1 MINSI
6 IKFPKGNANF
16 KEIREQGFL
25 YIDKTKYIENIE
37 NENLKSIIILR
48 PRRFGKSL
56 FINMLACYYDIKETD
71 HFDMLFKN
79 TYIHEHPTKNRNAY
93 YVLKF
98 NFSGLTGKH
107 GKELETEFSMK
118 VLDSLRKFISYYNI
132 DIMLLENNSAARIL
146 SRFFVDVEP
155 YLKDRKIYFLID
167 EYDHFANELLSFAY
181 QEFTSVTNSDGY
193 VRAFYEELKY
203 ATETVVAR
211 IFMTGVS
218 PITLDSLTSGFNIS
232 TNLSLDSRF
241 NEMLGFTIEEMKY
254 LISMVS
260 SIKDAD
266 TVLADMK
273 QYYDGY
279 MFSADGKHRIFNPN
293 MALYYLDYW
302 QNFGKQ
308 PNEIVDKNILSDYQ
322 KLENLLYLPFES
334 NEDIQ
339 IQNILDGHHPEVNL
353 TEMFTIQ
360 TGLTTDDFYSLLF
373 YLGYLTIDEADAFGM
388 TLRIPNMIM
397 QKVFIKY
404 FRHMLEKQLD
414 FKSDTSLWKK
424 AVVTFLNSDYPD
436 LFVGEIEKILHRYP
450 DRLFQNFHE
459 RNIQQIADVIVESV
473 VGVDVDLEWLN
484 DNGYG
489 DFMMIPSNAIYPN
502 KLIEFKYLKNS
513 YSQEQLERA
522 VQDAENQLRRYHST
536 RQMHRQKCD
545 MYVMAFSKNKCIYV
559 KRYEE

>member
-16 KEIREQGFL
+16 KEIRELGFL

-37 NENLKSIIILR
+37 NENLKSILILR

-56 FINMLACYYDIKETD
+56 FINMLACYFDIKESD
-71 HFDMLFKN
+71 HFDILFQN

-118 VLDSLRKFISYYNI
+118 VLDSLRKFISYYDI
-132 DIMLLENNSAARIL
+132 DIMLLEHNSTARIL

-155 YLKDRKIYFLID
+155 YLKNRKIYVLID

-203 ATETVVAR
+203 ATETVIAK

-260 SIKDAD
+260 SIQDVDA
-266 TVLADMK
+266 VLADMK

-279 MFSADGKHRIFNPN
+279 MFSVDGKHRIFNPN

-322 KLENLLYLPFES
+322 KLENLLYLPYES
-334 NEDIQ
+334 DEDVQ
-339 IQNILDGHHPEVNL
+339 IQNILDGNHPEVNL
-353 TEMFTIQ
+353 TEMFTIH

-373 YLGYLTIDEADAFGM
+373 YLGYLTIDEADALAQSRENAQMHHEDRAGVNAFIRGID
-388 TLRIPNMIM
+388 RIANQKLPAAVLMCTNRLKALDPAVQRRAAEILTFSRPNDE
-397 QKVFIKY
+397 Q
-404 FRHMLEKQLD
+404 RHYLLHSKL
-414 FKSDTSLWKK
+414 TGLG
-424 AVVTFLNSDYPD
+424 LNSTAVEE
-436 LFVGEIEKILHRYP
+436 LV
-450 DRLFQNFHE
+450 RLTGPRDPNSPGFTFSDITQ
-459 RNIQQIADVIVESV
+459 R
-473 VGVDVDLEWLN
+473 L
-484 DNGYG
+484 
-489 DFMMIPSNAIYPN
+489 IPSIILAAYPYNAVSVHSALQVVN
-502 KLIEFKYLKNS
+502 KMTPTPAFI
-513 YSQEQLERA
+513 
-522 VQDAENQLRRYHST
+522 D
-536 RQMHRQKCD
+536 RQ
-545 MYVMAFSKNKCIYV
+545 
-559 KRYEE
+559 